1 MTFKNIVLYFIISIF
16 IIHEGNAQS
25 QLEADTYYKT
35 GLTFKNRQVYDSALF
50 FYNLAL
56 EEYLKLNNQ
65 EGVAGALNRIGI
77 VHFRLKDYDKA
88 MDYQIQ
94 SFAINDSLNYR
105 VGLMKNKLNMG
116 NIFNEKQDYLEAKQH
131 YLEAI
136 EIGTHL
142 NQSGLMA
149 TTFNNLGALLI
160 SHPQGNPIL
169 DLDSALFYFQQ
180 AFEIYSE
187 HNLENAMAGSLQ
199 NFGLV
204 FEQKQQYDSA
214 LHYYNQAF
222 IQTNSR
228 FTKATLMENIGNVY
242 KKQGD
247 IDLAIVAYQQGLDI
261 AFKSSPRNQDRNR
274 IQTLSRNLANLY
286 IEIDNSDAAIP
297 LLLQHI
303 AYKDTIYNPEKE
315 SEIIRF
321 KTIYQTKQ
329 KEKDLIKEK
338 AKTAEL
344 NLQQSKTR
352 TALII
357 SLLFTA
363 IIIGFFIHRSRINKI
378 KTKNLALAH
387 NQEVDRLIQQQDL
400 KTFDAMIEGQEKE
413 RKRVAEELH
422 DRLGSILTAA
432 KLHLE
437 AGVIGGLKQEQLEL
451 ISNLLTTAIDDTREI
466 SHNMLS
472 GVLTKFGLVAALN
485 NLKETVADGRQLSVH
500 LKTQRFDE
508 RLDTDKEIHLYRIV
522 QELLSNTLRHAE
534 ASKFDID
541 LTRNGQVLNLTV
553 ADNGKGGAHI
563 NAGNGIGFR
572 NIQSRVTKIGGEWT
586 LSSPTGQGTKATIT
600 LEI

>member
-1 MTFKNIVLYFIISIF
+1 MTFKNIALYFIISTLV
-16 IIHEGNAQS
+16 IHKGNAQS
-25 QLEADTYYKT
+25 QPEADTYYKT

-50 FYNLAL
+50 FYSLAL

-88 MDYQIQ
+88 MDYQNQ
-94 SFAINDSLNYR
+94 SFAINDSLKYR
-105 VGLMKNKLNMG
+105 VGLMKNMLNIG
-116 NIFNEKQDYLEAKQH
+116 NILNEKQEYEEAKKH
-131 YLEAI
+131 YIQAI
-136 EIGTHL
+136 EMGGDL
-142 NQSGLMA
+142 DQDGLMA
-149 TTFNNLGALLI
+149 TTLNNLGALLI
-160 SHPQGNPIL
+160 SHSGDNPIL
-169 DLDSALFYFQQ
+169 DLDSALYYFQQ
-180 AFEIYSE
+180 AFDIYSK
-187 HNLENAMAGSLQ
+187 HNLNDAIAGSLQ

-204 FEQKQQYDSA
+204 YEEKQEYDSA
-214 LHYYNQAF
+214 LYYYRLAF
-222 IQTNSR
+222 EQTSSS
-228 FTKATLMENIGNVY
+228 FAEATLMENIGNAY

-247 IDLAIVAYQQGLDI
+247 YQKAKDAYQQGLDI
-261 AFKSSPRNQDRNR
+261 AFKNESENRDKNR
-274 IQTLSRNLANLY
+274 IQTLSKNLAELY
-286 IEIDNSDAAIP
+286 IADGDNDRAVP

-303 AYKDTIYNPEKE
+303 VYKDSAYNIAKE
-315 SEIIRF
+315 RATADF
-321 KTIYQTKQ
+321 KTIYQT
-329 KEKDLIKEK
+329 ERT
-338 AKTAEL
+338 KTALEK
-344 NLQQSKTR
+344 SR
-352 TALII
+352 TAAANLRIKQNNLRAAFIITSLIA
-357 SLLFTA
+357 LVV
-363 IIIGFFIHRSRINKI
+363 IGFFIQRSRLNRIEA
-378 KTKNLALAH
+378 KTLSLAH
-387 NQEVDRLIQQQDL
+387 SQEVNRLIQQQDL

-437 AGVIGGLKQEQLEL
+437 AGVIGGLKQEQLEF

-485 NLKETVADGRQLSVH
+485 NLKETVADGGQLSVH

-508 RLDTDKEIHLYRIV
+508 RLDTDKEVHLYRIV

-553 ADNGKGGAHI
+553 ADNGKGGANT

-586 LSSPTGQGTKATIT
+586 LSSPVEQGTTATIT
-600 LEI
+600 LKI